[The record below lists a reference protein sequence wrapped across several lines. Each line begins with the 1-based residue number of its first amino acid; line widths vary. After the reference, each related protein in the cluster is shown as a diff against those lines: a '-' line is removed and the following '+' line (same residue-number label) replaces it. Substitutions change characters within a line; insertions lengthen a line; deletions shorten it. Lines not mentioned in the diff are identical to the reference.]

1 MKTLLVTLFLMIPVV
16 AAFPQTSLATETD
29 IRDFE
34 EAFLEDFLAERFQE
48 AFDRFRGDQSGIPLS
63 EVDTLEVGTA
73 RQLTSLRNRYGP
85 GIDFVFLGSESIEDV
100 IIQHLYLVRYRNHAL
115 RVRFVYYDN
124 GTFRRLNYF
133 SWDDSVDALF
143 SW

>member
-85 GIDFVFLGSESIEDV
+85 SIDFVFLGSESIEDV